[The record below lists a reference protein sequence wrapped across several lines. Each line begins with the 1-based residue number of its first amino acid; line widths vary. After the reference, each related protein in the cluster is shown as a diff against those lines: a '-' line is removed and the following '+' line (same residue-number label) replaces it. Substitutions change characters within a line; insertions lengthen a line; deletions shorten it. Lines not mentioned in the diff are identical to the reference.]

1 MCQKTYYN
9 QLMEQWF
16 LLNEPN
22 LAMSSSVKYHQLFY
36 KYIRPFFRNIPVSQI
51 SEELLES
58 YKRFLVSKCNGEGSH
73 NLSSETV
80 RCISMLVN
88 QCLVLAQ
95 KEHMLSHNL
104 RLNIRLKKSR
114 NNVQVFSSS
123 EQEKLEDYLRTHPN
137 ISTVCVLLCL
147 YTGLR
152 IGELCSL
159 KWSDIDLEEDVLYVN
174 RTVQRLKDQNQ
185 SESTALFI
193 TPPKTDCSLRAIPI
207 PDFIKEVLYPYV
219 PKRGEG
225 GYILSDIPQT
235 PMDPRTMQYRYKKYL
250 REAGVPYRKFHT
262 LRHTFATRCLMS
274 GMDAKTLSE
283 LLGHADVKTTLN
295 YYCHTTLEY
304 KREQLNLLSPFF
316 VQPKE
321 R

>member
-185 SESTALFI
+185 SESTALSS
-193 TPPKTDCSLRAIPI
+193 PRLRLTAR
-207 PDFIKEVLYPYV
+207 FV
-219 PKRGEG
+219 
-225 GYILSDIPQT
+225 
-235 PMDPRTMQYRYKKYL
+235 
-250 REAGVPYRKFHT
+250 
-262 LRHTFATRCLMS
+262 
-274 GMDAKTLSE
+274 
-283 LLGHADVKTTLN
+283 
-295 YYCHTTLEY
+295 
-304 KREQLNLLSPFF
+304 LSPFPISLKKSF
-316 VQPKE
+316 IPMCPKE
-321 R
+321 EREAIFYRIFPKSLWTPEPCSTVIKSICGRQGFPTESFTPCVIPLPPAV